1 MCIDRASVG
10 SDDPHGST
18 IHSTARPKSWDSN
31 GLIFRDLSNAQKL
44 AQSANLNGN
53 IEHGP
58 PLREALQLLWGVGE
72 SGRCSSRVHSIFA
85 GRNRDGT
92 NGQSSGFL
100 DGRKCS
106 KGPHTG

>member
-1 MCIDRASVG
+1 MCIDRAPVG
-10 SDDPHGST
+10 GSGQRRPA
-18 IHSTARPKSWDSN
+18 IHSGVRPKYEAVN
-31 GLIFRDLSNAQKL
+31 GFLCRDLSNAQKL